1 MFALILDTVLIKMEE
16 SIKINECLYLRLT
29 LHVFIL
35 SSNNLLQKYLF
46 RLSFESYN
54 QSINDWFFLIFSLV
68 KFNEIMKIK

>member
-35 SSNNLLQKYLF
+35 SSNNLL
-46 RLSFESYN
+46 
-54 QSINDWFFLIFSLV
+54 
-68 KFNEIMKIK
+68 

>member
-16 SIKINECLYLRLT
+16 SIKINVCLYLRLT